1 LSSFFDLVRPSP
13 QGLVLN
19 ASLTHNPDNQPHVL
33 AAQVR
38 AKTPDAANEGAKAT
52 NVIIVADVDFVSDY
66 FFDIRSAAPLNA
78 NFDNITFFLNAIDVL
93 AGDQSFVALR
103 NRHVKHRTLERVE
116 TQTRSFVERR
126 TREEQQADKDARA
139 ALDDARTRLKSRVQE
154 IEARRDF
161 DAQAKEIMARNLQE
175 TEERRL
181 RVLETTID
189 QEKNA
194 KIQASR
200 ETMEAQVRR
209 IRSTIRTVA
218 VLLPPIPVVLVG
230 ATIFV
235 RRERRERE
243 NARALRRLRHA

>member
-1 LSSFFDLVRPSP
+1 MAEREKLSRLPE
-13 QGLVLN
+13 L
-19 ASLTHNPDNQPHVL
+19 
-33 AAQVR
+33 
-38 AKTPDAANEGAKAT
+38 
-52 NVIIVADVDFVSDY
+52 
-66 FFDIRSAAPLNA
+66 
-78 NFDNITFFLNAIDVL
+78 
-93 AGDQSFVALR
+93 ALR
-103 NRHVKHRTLERVE
+103 NRRVKHRTLERVE

-126 TREEQQADKDARA
+126 TREEQQAEKDARA
-139 ALDDARTRLKSRVQE
+139 ALDEARNRLKSRVQE
-154 IEARRDF
+154 IDARRDL

-209 IRSTIRTVA
+209 IRSAIRTVA
-218 VLLPPIPVVLVG
+218 VLLPPIPVLLVG

-243 NARALRRLRHA
+243 NARVLRRLRHA